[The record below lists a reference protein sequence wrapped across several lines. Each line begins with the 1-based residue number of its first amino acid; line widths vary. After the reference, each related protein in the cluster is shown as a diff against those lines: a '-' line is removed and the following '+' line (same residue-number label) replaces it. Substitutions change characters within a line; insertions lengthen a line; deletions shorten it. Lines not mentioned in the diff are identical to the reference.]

1 MPFIYDY
8 ILHSIFLKY
17 FMKKTSPLFLLLA
30 SITMSTISISDL
42 NAVESKQERLKKLK
56 LPEAVTSFGAC
67 KDDNFLYVYGGH
79 VGEAHVYS
87 KETHSK
93 SFVRINLNQP
103 DQWEDLPFN
112 QPLQGF
118 GMAAYKG
125 KVFISGGSQATNKED
140 SESNLS
146 SLAKVS
152 YFDVKSKKWIA
163 TTPLP
168 QPRSSHEMV
177 VHRDKLYVVGGW
189 HMKDGKGV
197 TWPNHGLVGKITKKG
212 IKWEKLPKTN
222 WTIRA
227 NSAAVVGDYVY
238 VIGGLNN
245 KGTSNAVHRLD
256 TNSMKW
262 EKVPDFPGTNRIKAF
277 GSASAEISG
286 KLLVSPFSYQPRI
299 FEESNSTWVATEA
312 KVKHKR
318 FFHRV
323 VPLNSYKA
331 LLIGGATWDGHL
343 NSIEVLNFNAEIK
356 ALPKTS
362 DKQKKSKS
370 SNWGGFRGEGNSQ
383 TKETGLPLEW
393 SDEKNLAWRVDLDGY
408 GQSTPVVS
416 GSNIYSTST
425 LGEESE
431 KLIIHCHDLFSGS
444 LQWKKIFESP
454 VKIKRSQYVSQAAP
468 SPVTDETGVYAF
480 FESGLLI
487 ALDHDGEVLWKRS
500 LTEEYGPI
508 LGNHGIGGSLTQSRD
523 CIGLLVDHAGPSY
536 LLSIHKKNGKN
547 RWKVERPERVSWSSP
562 TLVSKDDQEKLY
574 ISSNGVVECFDFKT
588 GRKLWSKEGIEGN
601 TVASP
606 TISDDKVI
614 VGSSKPNQT
623 MALKRN
629 QADEKVDSIL
639 WVAEDATCS
648 FGSPLSTGNLL
659 YLVNR
664 AGVAT
669 CHDLEDGKKKWDL
682 RLPGSCW
689 ASPLHAPGRVYFF
702 TKEGSSVVLDDQG
715 GKEILAQ
722 NDLTISGRIYGFAV
736 LNRSMVLRTG
746 AELICLR
753 ESSAN

>member
-1 MPFIYDY
+1 
-8 ILHSIFLKY
+8 
-17 FMKKTSPLFLLLA
+17 MKKTKPLYLSLTPLFFW
-30 SITMSTISISDL
+30 MISFIEL
-42 NAVESKQERLKKLK
+42 EAVESVEDRIKKFK

-67 KDDNFLYVYGGH
+67 RDGNFLYVYGGH

-93 SFVRINLNQP
+93 SFTRINLDEP
-103 DQWEDLPFN
+103 DQWEHLPFN
-112 QPLQGF
+112 LPLQGF
-118 GMAAYKG
+118 GMAAHKG
-125 KVFISGGSQATNKED
+125 KIYISGGSQATNEED

-146 SLAKVS
+146 SLSEVS
-152 YFDVKSKKWIA
+152 YFDVKSKMWIA

-177 VHRDKLYVVGGW
+177 IHRDKLYVLGGW

-197 TWPNHGLVGKITKKG
+197 TWPDHGLVGKITKKG
-212 IKWEKLPKTN
+212 IKWEKLPKTK
-222 WTIRA
+222 WTVRA

-245 KGTSNAVHRLD
+245 QGTSNAVHRLNL
-256 TNSMKW
+256 NSMKW
-262 EKVPDFPGTNRIKAF
+262 EEVPDFPGTNRIKAF
-277 GSASAEISG
+277 GSASTAIGG

-312 KVKHKR
+312 KVQNKR

-323 VPLNSYKA
+323 VPLNAHKA
-331 LLIGGATWDGHL
+331 LFIGGATWDGHL
-343 NSIEVLNFNAEIK
+343 NTIEVLNFNPEIK
-356 ALPKTS
+356 ALPKS
-362 DKQKKSKS
+362 SSKQKKLKS
-370 SNWGGFRGEGNSQ
+370 SNWGSFRGDGNSQ
-383 TKETGLPLEW
+383 TKEIGLPMEW

-408 GQSTPVVS
+408 GQSTPVIF
-416 GSNIYSTST
+416 GTNIYSTST

-431 KLIIHCHDLFSGS
+431 KLIIRCHDLSVGN
-444 LQWKKIFESP
+444 LKWKKIFDSP

-468 SPVTDETGVYAF
+468 SPVTDESGVYAL

-500 LTEEYGPI
+500 LTEEYGPM
-508 LGNHGIGGSLTQSRD
+508 LGNHGIGGSLTQSRN

-547 RWKVERPERVSWSSP
+547 KWKVERPERVSWSSP
-562 TLVSKDDQEKLY
+562 TLVSKYDQEKLY

-588 GRKLWSKEGIEGN
+588 GQKIWSKEGIEGN

-606 TISDDKVI
+606 TISNDKVI

-629 QADEKVDSIL
+629 QADEKEASIL

-648 FGSPLSTGNLL
+648 FSSPLSTGNLL

-702 TKEGSSVVLDDQG
+702 TKEGSSIVLDDQG
-715 GKEILAQ
+715 GQKILAQ
-722 NDLTISGRIYGFAV
+722 NDLTIDGRIYGFAV

-746 AELICLR
+746 EELICLR
-753 ESSAN
+753 ESLAD

>member
-1 MPFIYDY
+1 
-8 ILHSIFLKY
+8 
-17 FMKKTSPLFLLLA
+17 MKKTKPLYLSLTPLFFW
-30 SITMSTISISDL
+30 MISFIEL
-42 NAVESKQERLKKLK
+42 EAVESVEDRIKKFK

-67 KDDNFLYVYGGH
+67 RDGNFLYVYGGH

-93 SFVRINLNQP
+93 SFIRINLDEP
-103 DQWEDLPFN
+103 DQWEHLPFN

-118 GMAAYKG
+118 GMAAHKG
-125 KVFISGGSQATNKED
+125 KIYISGGSQATNEED

-146 SLAKVS
+146 SLSEVS
-152 YFDVKSKKWIA
+152 YFDVKSKMWIA

-177 VHRDKLYVVGGW
+177 IHRDKLYVLGGW

-197 TWPNHGLVGKITKKG
+197 TWPDHGLVGKITKKG
-212 IKWEKLPKTN
+212 IKWEKLPKTK
-222 WTIRA
+222 WTVRA

-245 KGTSNAVHRLD
+245 QGTSNAVHRLNL
-256 TNSMKW
+256 NSMKW
-262 EKVPDFPGTNRIKAF
+262 EEVPDFPGTNRIKAF
-277 GSASAEISG
+277 GSASTAIGG

-312 KVKHKR
+312 KVQNKR

-323 VPLNSYKA
+323 VPLNAHKA
-331 LLIGGATWDGHL
+331 LFIGGATWDGHL
-343 NSIEVLNFNAEIK
+343 NTIEVLNFNPEIK
-356 ALPKTS
+356 ALPKS
-362 DKQKKSKS
+362 SSKQKKLKS
-370 SNWGGFRGEGNSQ
+370 SNWGSFRGDGNSQ
-383 TKETGLPLEW
+383 TKEIGLPMEW

-408 GQSTPVVS
+408 GQSTPVIF
-416 GSNIYSTST
+416 GTNIYSTST

-431 KLIIHCHDLFSGS
+431 KLIIRCHDLSVGN
-444 LQWKKIFESP
+444 LKWKKIFDSP
-454 VKIKRSQYVSQAAP
+454 VKIKRSQSVSQAAP
-468 SPVTDETGVYAF
+468 SPVTDESGVYAF

-500 LTEEYGPI
+500 LTEEYGPM
-508 LGNHGIGGSLTQSRD
+508 LGNHGIGGSLTQSRN

-547 RWKVERPERVSWSSP
+547 KWKVERPERVSWSSP
-562 TLVSKDDQEKLY
+562 TLVSKYDQEKLY

-588 GRKLWSKEGIEGN
+588 GQKIWSKEGIEGN

-606 TISDDKVI
+606 TISNDKVI

-629 QADEKVDSIL
+629 QADEKEASIL

-648 FGSPLSTGNLL
+648 FSSPLSTGNLL

-702 TKEGSSVVLDDQG
+702 TKEGSSIVLDDQG
-715 GKEILAQ
+715 GQKILAQ
-722 NDLTISGRIYGFAV
+722 NDLTIDGRIYGFAV

-746 AELICLR
+746 EELICLR
-753 ESSAN
+753 ESLAD

>member
-1 MPFIYDY
+1 MHLSVLLPNFNIMN
-8 ILHSIFLKY
+8 HR
-17 FMKKTSPLFLLLA
+17 MKKIKPSQLLTTSLLLVL
-30 SITMSTISISDL
+30 SSLIELD
-42 NAVESKQERLKKLK
+42 AVPSKEERLKKLT
-56 LPEAVTSFGAC
+56 LPEAITSFGAC
-67 KDDNFLYVYGGH
+67 RDGNFLYVYGGH

-93 SFVRINLNQP
+93 SFVRVNLDQP
-103 DQWEDLPFN
+103 DQWEHLPFN

-125 KVFISGGSQATNKED
+125 KVFVAGGSQATNEED

-146 SLAKVS
+146 SLSEVS
-152 YFDVKSKKWIA
+152 YFDVKLKKWIKS
-163 TTPLP
+163 TPLP

-177 VHRDKLYVVGGW
+177 VHKDKLYVLGGW
-189 HMKDGKGV
+189 QMENGKGV
-197 TWPNHGLVGKITKKG
+197 TWPNYGLVGKITNKG
-212 IKWEKLPKTN
+212 IKWKKLPKTK
-222 WTIRA
+222 WTVRA

-245 KGTSNAVHRLD
+245 EGTSNAVHRLNL
-256 TNSMKW
+256 NSMKW
-262 EKVPDFPGTNRIKAF
+262 EEVPEFPGTNRIKAF
-277 GSASAEISG
+277 GSASTEISG

-299 FEESNSTWVATEA
+299 FEESNSTWIASEA
-312 KVKHKR
+312 KVKNKR

-323 VPLNSYKA
+323 VPLNSHKA
-331 LLIGGATWDGHL
+331 LFIGGATWDGHL
-343 NSIEVLNFNAEIK
+343 NSIEILNFNPEIK
-356 ALPKTS
+356 ALPKSS

-383 TKETGLPLEW
+383 TEEIGLPMEW
-393 SDEKNLAWRVDLDGY
+393 SDEKNLAWRVDLEGY
-408 GQSTPVVS
+408 GQSTPVIS
-416 GSNIYSTST
+416 STNIYSTST

-431 KLIIHCHDLFSGS
+431 RLIIRCHDLSSGT
-444 LQWKKIFESP
+444 LQWKKTFDSP
-454 VKIKRSQYVSQAAP
+454 VKIKRSQYVTQAAP
-468 SPVTDETGVYAF
+468 SPVTDEFGVYAF

-487 ALDHDGEVLWKRS
+487 ALDHNGKVLWKRS
-500 LTEEYGPI
+500 LTEEYGPM
-508 LGNHGIGGSLTQSRD
+508 LGNHGIGGSLTQSMD
-523 CIGLLVDHAGPSY
+523 SIGLLVDHAGPSY
-536 LLSIHKKNGKN
+536 LLSINKKTGEN

-562 TLVSKDDQEKLY
+562 TLVSKDDQENLF
-574 ISSNGVVECFDFKT
+574 ISSNGVVECFNFKT
-588 GRKLWSKEGIEGN
+588 GQKIWSKEGIEGN

-606 TISDDKVI
+606 TVSNDKVI

-629 QADEKVDSIL
+629 QADEKEASIL

-702 TKEGSSVVLDDQG
+702 TKEGSAIVLDDQG

-722 NDLTISGRIYGFAV
+722 NDLTINGRIYGFAV

-753 ESSAN
+753 ESLVD